1 MKKLLSTVLIL
12 AMALT
17 VLTGCGGSSTDSQEG
32 TPAVSE
38 GAKEA
43 KDTIIFAQG
52 ADITSLDPQIG
63 KQLRACYVTTQI
75 FDTLVKFDENM
86 QLVPSIA
93 KSWDILSDTS
103 FRFNLRDD
111 VKFHNGDLLTA
122 EDVKYSIER
131 TMKSSYVANYVD
143 FISSVEIVDEHTVI
157 VNTKEAYAATLTT
170 FTTPPTSIIP
180 KKVAEA
186 DEKGFALNPIGSG
199 PYKFV
204 EWKQGEYCKLEAFD
218 DYFLGKPETKYVIM
232 KVVPENAQRTILLE
246 TGEIDVAYEV
256 LPNDLAKIQDNPELT
271 PLKELSF
278 KTINLD
284 FNNASDG
291 PLSNKLVRKAIEYA
305 IDKKSIV
312 DAVLSGIGEPAST
325 TVAPKLFGYN
335 DKLAANKFDIEK
347 AKAFLAEA
355 GYADGFE
362 MNLWTDDSQTN
373 VEICQVI
380 QSQLSELGIKV
391 NIEIMEYGTLLT
403 KIKDVSDKNYD
414 AAVKFFNTIT
424 GDGGFTLYNSFYST
438 SASNDIGYS
447 NPEADKLLIAG
458 RTTLDSD
465 KRIEAYNKVYE
476 ILQEDVPSVS
486 IYYEEMIVGIN
497 KKVEGFVLDK
507 AGYHKYRNVKVYK

>member
-1 MKKLLSTVLIL
+1 MKKLVTAVLIL
-12 AMALT
+12 VMVLS
-17 VLTGCGGSSTDSQEG
+17 VLTGCGNSNTASQTG
-32 TPAVSE
+32 TPAASE
-38 GAKEA
+38 KPKET
-43 KDTIIFAQG
+43 KDTIVFAQG

-93 KSWDILSDTS
+93 KSWEVLSDTS
-103 FRFNLRDD
+103 YKFNLRDD

-131 TMKSSYVANYVD
+131 AMKSTYVANYVD
-143 FISSVEIVDEHTVI
+143 FISSVEISDKNTVI
-157 VNTKEAYAATLTT
+157 VNTKEPYAATLTT
-170 FTTPPTSIIP
+170 FTTPPTAIIP

-232 KVVPENAQRTILLE
+232 KVIPENAQRTILLE

-256 LPNDLAKIQDNPELT
+256 LPNDLAKIQDNKDLT
-271 PLKELSF
+271 ALKELSF
-278 KTINLD
+278 KTISMD
-284 FNNASDG
+284 FNNTSKK
-291 PLSNKLVRKAIEYA
+291 PVSNKLVRKAIEYA
-305 IDKKSIV
+305 IDKQLIV
-312 DAVLSGIGEPAST
+312 DKVLSGVGAPAST
-325 TVAPKLFGYN
+325 PVAPKLFGYN
-335 DKLAANKFDIEK
+335 DKLATNKFDLEK
-347 AKAFLAEA
+347 AKALLKEA
-355 GYADGFE
+355 GYPNGFE

-380 QSQLSELGIKV
+380 QSELSELGIKV
-391 NIEIMEYGTLLT
+391 NIEIMEYGTLLS
-403 KIKDVSDKNYD
+403 KVKNVNDEKYD
-414 AAVKFFNTIT
+414 AVVKFFNTVT
-424 GDGGFTLYNSFYST
+424 GDGGFSLYNSFYST
-438 SASNDIGYS
+438 SASNDIGYN
-447 NPEADKLLIAG
+447 NPEVDKLLMAG
-458 RTTLDSD
+458 RTTLDSN

-497 KKVEGFVLDK
+497 KNVEGFVLNK
-507 AGYHKYRNVKVYK
+507 AGYHKYKDVKVYK